1 MRSDT
6 SESIKIFS
14 SDETALIDFNKI
26 NTSGYFFVYFTKI
39 ESFVKPQLCYNLLAH
54 IKQ

>member
-14 SDETALIDFNKI
+14 SDETALIDFKLTHPDTFLSI
-26 NTSGYFFVYFTKI
+26 LQKI